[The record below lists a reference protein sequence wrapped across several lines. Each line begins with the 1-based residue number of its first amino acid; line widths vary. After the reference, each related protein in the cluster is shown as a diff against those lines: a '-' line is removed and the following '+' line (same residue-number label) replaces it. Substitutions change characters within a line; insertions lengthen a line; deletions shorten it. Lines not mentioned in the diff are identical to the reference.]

1 MYEEGLRRGLR
12 QVAGSPLELSGKK
25 IWILTIGMFALGM
38 DAYIV
43 AGLIPSISKSFN
55 KSSSAI
61 GQGVTVF
68 TLFFSISAPIFSTIL
83 AKSPVKKI
91 LIIAFSIFTLANI
104 ITAIS
109 MNYMLY
115 IVSRAIAGL
124 GAGVFSP
131 IAISASNHLVSEKHK
146 GKAIAFTVGGMSVG
160 TVIGVPL
167 GLEIANISNWR
178 FAMLVIIVISFI
190 ALISISILMPKFK
203 IEAPPNLKDRFQLFL
218 NKHVLRVIS
227 VTLCAA
233 IASLGLY
240 TYLADIIKTNTDTKN
255 LTHYLTAWGIG
266 GLIGSF
272 GIGFIIDRFKNTR
285 FVMLII
291 LILLALS
298 FGLIPISINLP
309 ILGLIPFI
317 LWGAM
322 GWATQAPQQHILLKK
337 HPEYGGSA
345 VALNSSINYLG
356 SAMGSAIGGI
366 ILFNANSTNVLIYSA
381 LGITIIG
388 ILLQLLNLS
397 LEKN

>member
-1 MYEEGLRRGLR
+1 M
-12 QVAGSPLELSGKK
+12 KK

-83 AKSPVKKI
+83 AKSPVIKI

-124 GAGVFSP
+124 GAGVSSP

>member
-1 MYEEGLRRGLR
+1 M
-12 QVAGSPLELSGKK
+12 KK

-124 GAGVFSP
+124 GAGVSSP

-397 LEKN
+397 IDKD

>member
-1 MYEEGLRRGLR
+1 M
-12 QVAGSPLELSGKK
+12 KK

-91 LIIAFSIFTLANI
+91 LIIAISVFTLANI

-131 IAISASNHLVSEKHK
+131 IAISASNHLVSEKNK

-298 FGLIPISINLP
+298 FSLIPISINLP

-356 SAMGSAIGGI
+356 SAMGSAIGGM

-397 LEKN
+397 IEKN

>member
-1 MYEEGLRRGLR
+1 M
-12 QVAGSPLELSGKK
+12 KK

-91 LIIAFSIFTLANI
+91 LIIALSVFTLSNI

-131 IAISASNHLVSEKHK
+131 IAISASNHLVSEKNK

-178 FAMLVIIVISFI
+178 FAMLIIIVISFI

-203 IEAPPNLKDRFQLFL
+203 IETPPNLKDRFQLFL

-255 LTHYLTAWGIG
+255 LTYYLTAWGIG

-291 LILLALS
+291 LILLALIFS
-298 FGLIPISINLP
+298 LIPISINLP

-397 LEKN
+397 IEKSRIRTY

>member
-1 MYEEGLRRGLR
+1 M
-12 QVAGSPLELSGKK
+12 KK

-124 GAGVFSP
+124 GAGVSSP

-190 ALISISILMPKFK
+190 ALISVSILMPKFK

-366 ILFNANSTNVLIYSA
+366 ILFTVNSINVLIYSA

>member
-1 MYEEGLRRGLR
+1 M
-12 QVAGSPLELSGKK
+12 KK

-124 GAGVFSP
+124 GAGVSSP

-190 ALISISILMPKFK
+190 ALISVSILMPKFK

>member
-1 MYEEGLRRGLR
+1 M
-12 QVAGSPLELSGKK
+12 KK

-91 LIIAFSIFTLANI
+91 LIIAISVFTLANI

-115 IVSRAIAGL
+115 IVSRVIAGL

-178 FAMLVIIVISFI
+178 FAMLVIIVTSFI

-203 IEAPPNLKDRFQLFL
+203 IETPPNLKDRFQLFL

-255 LTHYLTAWGIG
+255 LTYYLTAWGIG

-285 FVMLII
+285 FIMLII

-298 FGLIPISINLP
+298 FGSIPISINLP

-388 ILLQLLNLS
+388 ILLQFLNLS
-397 LEKN
+397 IEKK

>member
-1 MYEEGLRRGLR
+1 M
-12 QVAGSPLELSGKK
+12 KK

-43 AGLIPSISKSFN
+43 AGLIPSISQSFN

-190 ALISISILMPKFK
+190 ALISISILMP
-203 IEAPPNLKDRFQLFL
+203 N
-218 NKHVLRVIS
+218 
-227 VTLCAA
+227 
-233 IASLGLY
+233 
-240 TYLADIIKTNTDTKN
+240 
-255 LTHYLTAWGIG
+255 LTAWGIG

>member
-1 MYEEGLRRGLR
+1 M
-12 QVAGSPLELSGKK
+12 KK

-91 LIIAFSIFTLANI
+91 LIIALSVFTLSNI

-131 IAISASNHLVSEKHK
+131 IAISASNHLVSEKNK

-178 FAMLVIIVISFI
+178 FAMLIIIVISFI

-203 IEAPPNLKDRFQLFL
+203 IETPPNLKDRFQLFL

-255 LTHYLTAWGIG
+255 LTYYLTAWGIG

-298 FGLIPISINLP
+298 FVLIPVSIKLP
-309 ILGLIPFI
+309 LLGLLPFI

-322 GWATQAPQQHILLKK
+322 GWATQAPQQHILLKNHPK
-337 HPEYGGSA
+337 HGGSA

-356 SAMGSAIGGI
+356 SAIGSAIGGI
-366 ILFNANSTNVLIYSA
+366 ILFTVNSINVLIYSA

-388 ILLQLLNLS
+388 ILLQLLNIS
-397 LEKN
+397 IDKEKL

>member
-1 MYEEGLRRGLR
+1 M
-12 QVAGSPLELSGKK
+12 KK

-91 LIIAFSIFTLANI
+91 LIIALSVFTLANI

-115 IVSRAIAGL
+115 IISRAIAGL

-131 IAISASNHLVSEKHK
+131 IAISASNHLVSEKNK

-298 FGLIPISINLP
+298 FSLIPISINLP

-356 SAMGSAIGGI
+356 SAMGSAIGGM

-397 LEKN
+397 IEKN

>member
-1 MYEEGLRRGLR
+1 M
-12 QVAGSPLELSGKK
+12 KK

-124 GAGVFSP
+124 GAGVSSP

-298 FGLIPISINLP
+298 FGLIPISINLL

>member
-1 MYEEGLRRGLR
+1 M
-12 QVAGSPLELSGKK
+12 KK

-124 GAGVFSP
+124 GAGVSSP

-366 ILFNANSTNVLIYSA
+366 ILFNAHSTNVLIYSA

>member
-1 MYEEGLRRGLR
+1 M
-12 QVAGSPLELSGKK
+12 KK

-43 AGLIPSISKSFN
+43 AGLIPSISQSFN

-124 GAGVFSP
+124 GAGVSSP

>member
-1 MYEEGLRRGLR
+1 M
-12 QVAGSPLELSGKK
+12 KK

-124 GAGVFSP
+124 GAGVSSP

-255 LTHYLTAWGIG
+255 LTHYLTAWGID